1 VKNRALLLGGVIA
14 AALVVV
20 VVAIVVSQGGSDD
33 EDTTPAARTGTD
45 SAPVNVDVTQN
56 GIVLGDPD
64 APVTMVEFVDM
75 QCPFC
80 AEYGTGAYPEV
91 VQRFVAS
98 GQLKIELRVL
108 AFLGPDSETAA
119 RFAAAAAEQN
129 KLFDYTELFFQ
140 NQGEENSGY
149 VTEEFLRDIAGQID
163 GLDVEQA
170 FADAEKPAA
179 RAAIRDADRRAGDL
193 GVEGTPTFY
202 IQRANGQPELLEVSS
217 LDAEGF
223 TSDLEAALQ
232 Q

>member
-1 VKNRALLLGGVIA
+1 MKNRALLLGGVIA

-45 SAPVNVDVTQN
+45 SGPANVDVTQN

-80 AEYGTGAYPEV
+80 AEYSTGAQPEV

-108 AFLGPDSETAA
+108 AFLGPDSVTAA
-119 RFAAAAAEQN
+119 RFAAATAEQN

-170 FADAEKPAA
+170 FADADKPAA

-202 IQRANGQPELLEVSS
+202 IQRGNGQPEVLEVST

>member
-45 SAPVNVDVTQN
+45 SAPVNVDVSQN
-56 GIVLGDPD
+56 GIALGDPD

-80 AEYGTGAYPEV
+80 AEYATGASPEV

-98 GQLKIELRVL
+98 GQLKVELRVL
-108 AFLGPDSETAA
+108 AFLGPDSVTAA

-129 KLFDYTELFFQ
+129 KLFDFTELFFQ

-170 FADAEKPAA
+170 FADAETPAA

-202 IQRANGQPELLEVSS
+202 LQHGNGEPEVFEVST
-217 LDAEGF
+217 LEADGF